1 MEFFEL
7 SMHAERNRE
16 REKVKGHGSAEV
28 TVTGHTATA
37 TSGLCHYK
45 RLEEKKKK
53 KKTRNTV
60 GNVAFNIGFFFLQM
74 RKQGLITK

>member
-1 MEFFEL
+1 MSSL
-7 SMHAERNRE
+7 NSACIAERNRE

-45 RLEEKKKK
+45 RLEEKNK
-53 KKTRNTV
+53 KKTRSTA